1 VAGPDNYLYRYDE
14 NGNLVGRSSGT
25 QQNVI
30 QYDNGDRVERISRSG
45 SVRGSGRNIR
55 VIYNPVTGCVSKI
68 GDKRSFWH
76 DSNGRLVQLVAKD
89 GGNGDSVRI
98 SFHHDHMGRLAA
110 WTESR
115 NKVTSRNNGIQN
127 TDRPGKQFF
136 YAEGRHPNRLTHFH
150 NPKIGLTQ
158 RLLYDQIGHIIAIET
173 RDEKMFVATGNDGSP
188 LLVYRADGKIVKEV
202 RNVYEL
208 FSSFFTSIIQ

>member
-1 VAGPDNYLYRYDE
+1 MAGPDNYLYRYDE

-25 QQNVI
+25 QQNII
-30 QYDNGDRVERISRSG
+30 QYDKGDRVEKVSRSG

-55 VIYNPVTGCVSKI
+55 VTYDPATGCVTKI

-115 NKVTSRNNGIQN
+115 NKVERQN
-127 TDRPGKQFF
+127 LLFLNISNKIR
-136 YAEGRHPNRLTHFH
+136 YVEGNFKH
-150 NPKIGLTQ
+150 
-158 RLLYDQIGHIIAIET
+158 
-173 RDEKMFVATGNDGSP
+173 
-188 LLVYRADGKIVKEV
+188 
-202 RNVYEL
+202 L
-208 FSSFFTSIIQ
+208 FS